1 MRPRD
6 AAFEAAACY
15 WARYF
20 AVMDELKREE
30 GEILK
35 RHQHETAALVA
46 WSVVGAF
53 AFMFAVYGVGKLL
66 GVE

>member
-6 AAFEAAACY
+6 AARY

-20 AVMDELKREE
+20 ALMDELKRDEA
-30 GEILK
+30 EILR
-35 RHQHETAALVA
+35 RHRREMVALVA
-46 WSVVGAF
+46 WSVIGAIV
-53 AFMFAVYGVGKLL
+53 FMFAVYGVGKLL